1 MVIYNLKVTHDVPL
15 PFCPV
20 LCESLLTW
28 NDKYQAKKIKF
39 ECLLRHSDK
48 FIAGIFLRIDFQT
61 KSSAGDNIH
70 GECPGISGEL
80 EYTLVR
86 GKKLLYDQDIIQLH
100 VMKDC
105 LWQNQPFRYYRHLGP
120 ILDWILNLF
129 VLYFRRNFEMN
140 TYFFTSKVFPVFASL
155 LTESTN
161 SLAHSF
167 ICLDI

>member
-1 MVIYNLKVTHDVPL
+1 MYLCH
-15 PFCPV
+15 FV
-20 LCESLLTW
+20 LFYVKSLLTW

-100 VMKDC
+100 VMKGTACDKI
-105 LWQNQPFRYYRHLGP
+105 NHFGITD
-120 ILDWILNLF
+120 ILSHCCIKF
-129 VLYFRRNFEMN
+129 
-140 TYFFTSKVFPVFASL
+140 
-155 LTESTN
+155 
-161 SLAHSF
+161 
-167 ICLDI
+167 